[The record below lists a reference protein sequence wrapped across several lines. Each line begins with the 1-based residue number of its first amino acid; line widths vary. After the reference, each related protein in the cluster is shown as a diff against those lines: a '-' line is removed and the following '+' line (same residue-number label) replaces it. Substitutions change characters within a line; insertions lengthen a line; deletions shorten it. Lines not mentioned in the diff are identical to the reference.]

1 MTQVRTA
8 TVIPFPGRATRKAD
22 VDHIDGH
29 LDHLR
34 EMHSLCARRCVEPT
48 IPAGPL
54 SLYFGLQLRELKT
67 EAALTWIEQRYPS
80 ARDAV
85 EALRVSL
92 SHLSEA
98 AQGPV
103 KNYPKDIITE
113 LKDCLASIEMIF
125 DS

>member
-1 MTQVRTA
+1 MTQARTA
-8 TVIPFPGRATRKAD
+8 IVIPFPSRTTRKAN
-22 VDHIDGH
+22 VDHINDH

-34 EMHSLCARRCVEPT
+34 EMHSLCTRRCVEPT

-67 EAALTWIEQRYPS
+67 KAALTWIEQRYPS

-98 AQGPV
+98 AQGSIN
-103 KNYPKDIITE
+103 NYPKDIMKE
-113 LKDCLASIEMIF
+113 LKDCLASIEMVF